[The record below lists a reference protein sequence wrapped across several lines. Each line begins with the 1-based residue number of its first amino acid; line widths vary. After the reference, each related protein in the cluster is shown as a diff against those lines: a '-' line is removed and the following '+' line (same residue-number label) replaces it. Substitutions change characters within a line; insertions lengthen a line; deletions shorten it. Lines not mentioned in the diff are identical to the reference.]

1 MPRSVLVMF
10 SQRGRLP
17 ASSLCSLGSLVFT
30 ADLLLE
36 AFHTCGTTLNYGV
49 HLALPAPRSG
59 IPLCPYALFILLYIS
74 PICPSPLVYWLC
86 HTFVVY
92 QLDSSLIQAKASPLP
107 LSLVPFLWAL
117 SPLLGIPL
125 HWLDHGLQPH
135 GLQPSDPCLPL
146 AVSSPC
152 FTFYGAAASLFTY
165 LCPGPRSLLVTTT
178 SFPHTDNC
186 LIVHHQT
193 RPIVCRYICTNMV
206 CARAVELLKDFTV
219 L

>member
-1 MPRSVLVMF
+1 MPRGVLVVF
-10 SQRGRLP
+10 SQRGHLP
-17 ASSLCSLGSLVFT
+17 ASLLCSLGSLVFT

-36 AFHTCGTTLNYGV
+36 AFHTCGTTLHYGV

-74 PICPSPLVYWLC
+74 PIYPSPLVYWLC

-107 LSLVPFLWAL
+107 LSLVPSFWAL
-117 SPLLGIPL
+117 SPPLGIPSISL
-125 HWLDHGLQPH
+125 T
-135 GLQPSDPCLPL
+135 
-146 AVSSPC
+146 ASSPC
-152 FTFYGAAASLFTY
+152 FTFYGAAASLFIY
-165 LCPGPRSLLVTTT
+165 LCPGPRSLHMTTT